1 MKHRNRCVFKAYNKS
16 VCERGGGIDTK
27 QERERVCYCDRVHL
41 PDLVLEKKV
50 KDGENCWFVIHRLCI
65 MVGHRKGIRRKTE
78 RETNMVVLD
87 KITWHTRIKGESK
100 YEY

>member
-50 KDGENCWFVIHRLCI
+50 KDGEMERVR
-65 MVGHRKGIRRKTE
+65 VRE
-78 RETNMVVLD
+78 RE
-87 KITWHTRIKGESK
+87 RERP
-100 YEY
+100 